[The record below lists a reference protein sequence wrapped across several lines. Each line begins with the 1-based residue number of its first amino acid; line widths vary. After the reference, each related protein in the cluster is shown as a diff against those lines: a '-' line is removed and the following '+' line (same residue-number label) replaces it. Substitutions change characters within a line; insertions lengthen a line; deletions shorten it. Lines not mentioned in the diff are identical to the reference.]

1 MEYVLK
7 IGGSVLTDKET
18 ERKLSKDFSTILETF
33 AEHPHGAVVH
43 GAGSFGHPPAERH
56 GLASGSREGIMETHS
71 AVSELN
77 SLVVE
82 ELRQNGV
89 EAIPVH
95 PLSASYRDSRTHMM
109 TENVLKMEE
118 EGYTPVL
125 HGDGVVT
132 EDKGFTVISGDEIVP
147 MIEKEAGTGKVGFCT
162 SEPGVL
168 DENGEV
174 IEEVDSLEEFHEHET
189 RGIDVSGGMKNKLEK
204 IFEYSIDA
212 RVFGKEDLEAFLEGE
227 EVGTLVRGR

>member
-7 IGGSVLTDKET
+7 IGGSAITDKET
-18 ERKLSKDFSTILETF
+18 ERKLSKDFSKILEKV

-43 GAGSFGHPPAERH
+43 GAGSFGHPPAKRQ

-71 AVSELN
+71 AVSDLN

-82 ELRQNGV
+82 ELRKNTV
-89 EAIPVH
+89 DAIPVH
-95 PLSASYRDSRTHMM
+95 PLSASYRDSDTHMM
-109 TENVLKMEE
+109 TEQVLKMEE

-132 EDKGFTVISGDEIVP
+132 EEEGFSVISGDEIVP
-147 MIEKEAGTGKVGFCT
+147 MIESEAETGQVGFCT
-162 SEPGVL
+162 SEHGVL

-174 IEEVDSLEEFHEHET
+174 IKEVESLEDFHEHGT
-189 RGIDVSGGMKNKLEK
+189 TGIDVSGGMRNKLEK
-204 IFEYSIDA
+204 IFEYGIDA
-212 RVFGKEDLEAFLEGE
+212 RIFGKEDLKDFLEGE

>member
-18 ERKLSKDFSTILETF
+18 ERKLSEDFSDILETVS
-33 AEHPHGAVVH
+33 EHPQGVIVH

-56 GLASGSREGIMETHS
+56 GLKHGSREGVMEVHS
-71 AVSELN
+71 AVKELN
-77 SLVVE
+77 ARVVE
-82 ELRQNGV
+82 ELRDMGLK
-89 EAIPVH
+89 ALPIH
-95 PLSASYRDSRTHMM
+95 PLSAGYRAPETNLMVKQVLHM
-109 TENVLKMEE
+109 NQ
-118 EGYTPVL
+118 EGFTPVI

-132 EDKGFTVISGDEIVP
+132 EGKGFTVISGDEIVP
-147 MIEKEAGTGKVGFCT
+147 LIEEQAGTERIGFCT

-174 IEEVDSLEEFHEHET
+174 IKEVDSLEDFHEHGTE
-189 RGIDVSGGMKNKLEK
+189 GIDVSGGMRNKLEK
-204 IFEYSIDA
+204 IFEYGIDA
-212 RVFGKEDLEAFLEGE
+212 RIFGDEDLKDFLEGE

>member
-18 ERKLSKDFSTILETF
+18 ERKLSEDFSDILETV
-33 AEHPHGAVVH
+33 AEHPQGVIVH

-71 AVSELN
+71 AVSDLN

-82 ELRQNGV
+82 ELRENSV
-89 EAIPVH
+89 DAIPVH
-95 PLSASYRDSRTHMM
+95 PLSASYRDSDTHMM
-109 TENVLKMEE
+109 TEQVLWMER
-118 EGYTPVL
+118 EGCTPVL

-132 EDKGFTVISGDEIVP
+132 EGKGFTVISGDEIVP
-147 MIEKEAGTGKVGFCT
+147 MIEKEAGTGEVGFCT
-162 SEPGVL
+162 SAPGVL
-168 DENGEV
+168 DEDGEV
-174 IEEVDSLEEFHEHET
+174 VDEIDSLDEFHERDTE
-189 RGIDVSGGMKNKLEK
+189 GIDVSGGMRNKLEK
-204 IFEYSIDA
+204 IFEYGIDA
-212 RVFGKEDLEAFLEGE
+212 RIFGKEDLKDFLEGE